1 MPSLWDD
8 CDFPKSLEAAI
19 TQAIGLAILFTVI
32 VVTSAILFLAN
43 LELSSTSYRSTSDDA
58 PPNEPD

>member
-1 MPSLWDD
+1 MVMFGNLQ
-8 CDFPKSLEAAI
+8 AAI
-19 TQAIGLAILFTVI
+19 TQAIGLAVLFSLI

-58 PPNEPD
+58 PPEEPE